1 MTDASTVKR
10 LRTRLG
16 VKDDESLRRVITD
29 PIALLALR
37 SLAGDSLDRMVELIR
52 EQDQHLAVT
61 ATAMKKM
68 ARLGWAPSGHMPT
81 KAPEVVVEGLEAG
94 VDDLDIDARLEA
106 VWRGA
111 KILATLPQRIAGL
124 GAGDDQL
131 RGLSQERSRLLAKAW
146 HYHQEGEYA
155 ASIPVTL
162 AQIDGITHDATASP
176 ANPVGFSLFS
186 SSNRVDA
193 AVADDETVA
202 GMNAALPAVRA
213 WFFDQAVTTSV
224 QGALNR
230 HAVLHGRELAY
241 DTHLNSLKTFV
252 LLLAV
257 WEWASRKLAKEAE
270 RRKMDRYLQH
280 ANSDAVDENGWRMDR
295 RGFSATRDALR
306 QLVIA
311 QGSFAQRNGHSGTL
325 TDLQKDIVSR
335 TLVKEPDS
343 LTLQLDEFGSWWA
356 WRRSESGWVFA
367 IGGLPGDD
375 RIFYTDG
382 ESPPLGPPPGAPWRT
397 TDDGNWSGDCYW

>member
-1 MTDASTVKR
+1 MTDVSTVNE

-16 VKDDESLRRVITD
+16 VKDDESLRQIIAD

-37 SLAGDSLDRMVELIR
+37 SLAGDSIDRMVGLLQ
-52 EQDQHLAVT
+52 EQDQHLSMT
-61 ATAMKKM
+61 ATAIKKM
-68 ARLGWAPSGHMPT
+68 AELGWAPSGHMPT
-81 KAPEVVVEGLEAG
+81 RASEVVVEALESG
-94 VDDLDIDARLEA
+94 EDDLDIDRRLEG

-111 KILATLPQRIAGL
+111 KILATLPLRIAGL

-131 RGLSQERSRLLAKAW
+131 HGLGQERSRLLAKAW
-146 HYHQEGEYA
+146 HHHQEGEYA
-155 ASIPVTL
+155 ASIPITL

-176 ANPVGFSLFS
+176 ANPVGVSLFS

-202 GMNAALPAVRA
+202 GMNAALPAVRT

-230 HAVLHGRELAY
+230 NAVLHGRELAY
-241 DTHLNSLKTFV
+241 DTLPNSLKTFV

-257 WEWASRKLAKEAE
+257 WEWASRKFAKEAD
-270 RRKMDRYLQH
+270 RRKVARYLQH
-280 ANSDAVDENGWRMDR
+280 ADSDAVDVNGVRMDR
-295 RGFSATRDALR
+295 RGFTATRDALR
-306 QLVIA
+306 QLAIA
-311 QGSFAQRNGHSGTL
+311 QISFAQRNGRCGTL
-325 TDLQKDIVSR
+325 AELQKDVVSK
-335 TLVKEPDS
+335 TLVRDPGQLILHMDEP
-343 LTLQLDEFGSWWA
+343 GSWWA

-367 IGGLPGDD
+367 IGGLPGED
-375 RIFYTDG
+375 RTFYADG
-382 ESPPLGPPPGAPWRT
+382 ESPPIGPPPGEPWRI